1 MELKILNDI
10 TEICFNYDYSV
21 KRCVLHKGLLNE
33 IDEYLKKNKFRTK
46 LEYPIKFETVRRK
59 DREKQERNGFI
70 DLVGISNKLKV
81 AIELDTGT
89 HSKFKSIEKLLQ
101 SKFDILI
108 AIVGGREND
117 NKLSSSNLE
126 RIRSTQNLNFKT
138 VNLIILK
145 NKFDKN
151 VY

>member
-1 MELKILNDI
+1 MRSKVLNDI
-10 TEICFNYDYSV
+10 TKICFNYDCSV
-21 KRCVLHKGLLNE
+21 KRCVLHKGLLDE
-33 IDEYLKKNKFRTK
+33 IDRYLKKNKFWTK
-46 LEYPIKFETVRRK
+46 LEYPIKFETIRRK
-59 DREKQERNGFI
+59 DREKIERSGFI

-81 AIELDTGT
+81 AIELDTGA

-108 AIVGGREND
+108 AIVGGRESD
-117 NKLSSSNLE
+117 DKILSSNLK
-126 RIRSTQNLNFKT
+126 RIRSVQNLNFKT

-145 NKFDKN
+145 NRFDKN